1 MGNSGCVSMGSVGSS
16 EPMEFLRRVPEP
28 MDFEQILSNFN
39 ETRRLKYISILKSS
53 YWSVRLF
60 VCLFV
65 ILCVR
70 PRKKKFFLRLT
81 YLILILKPVSKHKE
95 YICILFVQMN

>member
-1 MGNSGCVSMGSVGSS
+1 MLIYIKICKLCLFIYLSVSLSYCVFVYATI
-16 EPMEFLRRVPEP
+16 F
-28 MDFEQILSNFN
+28 
-39 ETRRLKYISILKSS
+39 
-53 YWSVRLF
+53 LF

-70 PRKKKFFLRLT
+70 PRKKNFFWRLT

>member
-1 MGNSGCVSMGSVGSS
+1 MTFNLQRKKNSI
-16 EPMEFLRRVPEP
+16 F
-28 MDFEQILSNFN
+28 QH
-39 ETRRLKYISILKSS
+39 YIIDHRNDDMNIQVDSTTSILKSS

-70 PRKKKFFLRLT
+70 PRKKNFFWRLT